1 MAEYH
6 EIGVGKH
13 PPHPAHPPG
22 RLPAVVHHRH
32 AQPAKIELRDI
43 RRTPGGHV
51 RPVVVPAHRVHRRI
65 PGKLVQDLG
74 RAHVPRVQD
83 HIRPPQVRGHPER
96 ARLPP
101 ARRMRIGKDD
111 NPHPAILPDRASGM
125 TATAR
130 RTPGQTRRAG
140 AAERYDLRHAAGR
153 AALPGLRPGWDRP
166 VKAKAPGGPGKLL
179 EPWFAPLA
187 LVNGSAV
194 GLTPILLPLVAAK
207 QGAGHVGLVM
217 GTFNLGAFAAP
228 VTGGVADALHA
239 HRLLA
244 TLCAAL
250 SAVSLWLFPFANSP
264 LQLLLALVN
273 GAGFAGAVTIANLMI
288 VERRPEPEWN
298 QRLGWLETAL
308 SVGQGGALILA
319 AWLSGLGERAG
330 LGIAALI
337 PAAAVPLCIA
347 LLPRSPTRPQPAATA
362 DQTGP
367 HAATAD
373 QRGPAPAADQTEPHA
388 ATADQ
393 TEPHAATADQTEP
406 QAAAADQTEP
416 HAATAD
422 QRGPAPAADQ
432 TEPQAATADQPGP
445 HAATA
450 DQRGP
455 APAADQTGLDAAVA
469 GHTGPDA
476 GLAQAVPA
484 AQRAT
489 PAPKAATAG
498 IPGKPGPAA
507 QSALRRTASV
517 HRLRNA
523 GHTGEWGPVSPSG
536 LPHVPGTRKPLLAIG
551 KSLGLLHGGFGWML
565 AAWIPAYAGSAIV
578 FALYPVLFQHAFH
591 VKPQTSSLAFA
602 IIVFVSLP
610 LFIVAGRV
618 SQRRGPRAVMAGGL
632 GARVV
637 LLAILAIL
645 AASGSIPAAAPLAV
659 FGGILFAWSF
669 LSVASPGLT
678 GQFVPQAEGEA
689 QGVLNAAS
697 GVAGFAGAV
706 IGGAVA
712 SAAGYPAALTLG
724 AAATALG
731 LLIFTVKFL
740 RPRKST

>member
-1 MAEYH
+1 M
-6 EIGVGKH
+6 
-13 PPHPAHPPG
+13 
-22 RLPAVVHHRH
+22 
-32 AQPAKIELRDI
+32 
-43 RRTPGGHV
+43 
-51 RPVVVPAHRVHRRI
+51 
-65 PGKLVQDLG
+65 
-74 RAHVPRVQD
+74 
-83 HIRPPQVRGHPER
+83 
-96 ARLPP
+96 
-101 ARRMRIGKDD
+101 
-111 NPHPAILPDRASGM
+111 
-125 TATAR
+125 
-130 RTPGQTRRAG
+130 
-140 AAERYDLRHAAGR
+140 
-153 AALPGLRPGWDRP
+153 
-166 VKAKAPGGPGKLL
+166 KAKAPGGPGKLL

-367 HAATAD
+367 HT
-373 QRGPAPAADQTEPHA
+373 
-388 ATADQ
+388 
-393 TEPHAATADQTEP
+393 
-406 QAAAADQTEP
+406 
-416 HAATAD
+416 
-422 QRGPAPAADQ
+422 
-432 TEPQAATADQPGP
+432 ATADQP
-445 HAATA
+445 
-450 DQRGP
+450 GP

-489 PAPKAATAG
+489 PAPEAATGG
-498 IPGKPGPAA
+498 IPGKPDPAA

-632 GARVV
+632 AARVV

-645 AASGSIPAAAPLAV
+645 AAAGSIPAAAPLAV